1 MQQSQDILEK
11 KQQFAKNSKNM
22 QLSQDILEKKQQLA
36 KKYAAIA
43 GHFGRKKQQF
53 AKKVAK
59 ICSSRIAGHFGEK
72 TTICK
77 N

>member
-36 KKYAAIA
+36 KKLQKYAAIA
-43 GHFGRKKQQF
+43 GHFGRRKKQQF
-53 AKKVAK
+53 AKK
-59 ICSSRIAGHFGEK
+59 
-72 TTICK
+72 
-77 N
+77 